1 MSARHVLTI
10 NAGSATLKFGLYEA
24 GRPGAEPAQGW
35 RITIDRLGT
44 DAAELVATPV
54 GGERIRRT
62 LGARSHAADALGDLL
77 DFLAQ
82 AAPGLA
88 VAVVSHR
95 VVHGGPDLRA
105 PLAVEPAL
113 LEALRGFEPLAPLHQ
128 PHNIAG
134 IEAAHAA
141 FPDAMQVACFDTA
154 FHRGQPKVND
164 VYALPPSFYDEGV
177 RRYGFHGLSY
187 EYIAARL
194 PAVSPRLAAGRVVVA
209 HLGSGAS
216 MCAIDAGRP
225 VSSSMGFSALD
236 GLPMGTRCGQ
246 IDPGVLLWLMQARG
260 LDADAISRLLYH
272 RSGLAGM
279 SGVGADMRTL
289 EASGE
294 PAAAFAIEH
303 FTTRIRRETGALAA
317 SAGGIDG
324 MVFTAGIGENSARV
338 RADVL
343 RGLRWLGFELDEAA
357 NAGGGRNGDGG
368 IRRITT
374 DGSALEA
381 WVIPTDEESMLA
393 RHGLAVLEAAGD
405 GNGRRVE

>member
-1 MSARHVLTI
+1 
-10 NAGSATLKFGLYEA
+10 
-24 GRPGAEPAQGW
+24 
-35 RITIDRLGT
+35 
-44 DAAELVATPV
+44 
-54 GGERIRRT
+54 
-62 LGARSHAADALGDLL
+62 
-77 DFLAQ
+77 
-82 AAPGLA
+82 
-88 VAVVSHR
+88 
-95 VVHGGPDLRA
+95 
-105 PLAVEPAL
+105 
-113 LEALRGFEPLAPLHQ
+113 
-128 PHNIAG
+128 
-134 IEAAHAA
+134 
-141 FPDAMQVACFDTA
+141 
-154 FHRGQPKVND
+154 
-164 VYALPPSFYDEGV
+164 
-177 RRYGFHGLSY
+177 
-187 EYIAARL
+187 
-194 PAVSPRLAAGRVVVA
+194 
-209 HLGSGAS
+209 
-216 MCAIDAGRP
+216 
-225 VSSSMGFSALD
+225 
-236 GLPMGTRCGQ
+236 
-246 IDPGVLLWLMQARG
+246 
-260 LDADAISRLLYH
+260 LYH

-343 RGLRWLGFELDEAA
+343 SGLRWLGFELDEAA